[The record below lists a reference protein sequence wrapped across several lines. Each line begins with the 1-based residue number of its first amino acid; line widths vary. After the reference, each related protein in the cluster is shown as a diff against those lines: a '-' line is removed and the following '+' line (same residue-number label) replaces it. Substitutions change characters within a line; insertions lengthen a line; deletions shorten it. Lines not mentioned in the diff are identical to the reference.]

1 MEKAS
6 VSVKIYNSTY
16 ALTTSAS
23 EEQVLK
29 IAAEVDRRMQE
40 LAENKKLLQTD
51 KIAIWTALDLAAD
64 RLELQNKCAA
74 LEQELQEKGI
84 ALEQEMQQKCL
95 AAEQK
100 MQEKYAALE
109 QKMQQ
114 ERMAAEQELQKKYAV
129 LEQEMQQKNAA
140 LAEKLQRLQA
150 RYDRLQAEV
159 RER

>member
-40 LAENKKLLQTD
+40 LAESKKLLQTD

-64 RLELQNKCAA
+64 RLELQEKCVALKQEMQQQSVAA
-74 LEQELQEKGI
+74 EQELQ
-84 ALEQEMQQKCL
+84 QKCA

-114 ERMAAEQELQKKYAV
+114 RNAV
-129 LEQEMQQKNAA
+129 L
-140 LAEKLQRLQA
+140 AEELQRLQA
-150 RYDRLQAEV
+150 RYDRLLAAV

>member
-40 LAENKKLLQTD
+40 LAESKKLLQTD

-64 RLELQNKCAA
+64 RLELQEKYAA
-74 LEQELQEKGI
+74 MEQELQ
-84 ALEQEMQQKCL
+84 QKCA

-100 MQEKYAALE
+100 IQEKYAALE
-109 QKMQQ
+109 Q
-114 ERMAAEQELQKKYAV
+114 
-129 LEQEMQQKNAA
+129 EMQQRNAV
-140 LAEKLQRLQA
+140 LVEELQSLQA
-150 RYDRLQAEV
+150 RYDRLLAAV

>member
-40 LAENKKLLQTD
+40 LAESKKLLQTD

-64 RLELQNKCAA
+64 RLELQEKYAA
-74 LEQELQEKGI
+74 LQ
-84 ALEQEMQQKCL
+84 QEMQQQSV

-109 QKMQQ
+109 Q
-114 ERMAAEQELQKKYAV
+114 
-129 LEQEMQQKNAA
+129 EMQQRNAV
-140 LAEKLQRLQA
+140 LAEELQSLQA
-150 RYDRLQAEV
+150 RYDRLLAAV

>member
-51 KIAIWTALDLAAD
+51 KLAIWTALDLAAE
-64 RLELQNKCAA
+64 RLELQEKCAA
-74 LEQELQEKGI
+74 LKQEMQEKCT
-84 ALEQEMQQKCL
+84 AMEQEMQQKCI
-95 AAEQK
+95 AAEQQ
-100 MQEKYAALE
+100 MQEQYTAME
-109 QKMQQ
+109 QQMQQ
-114 ERMAAEQELQKKYAV
+114 R
-129 LEQEMQQKNAA
+129 NAA
-140 LAEKLQRLQA
+140 LVQELRELQA
-150 RYDRLQAEV
+150 RYERLQAAV

>member
-51 KIAIWTALDLAAD
+51 KLAIWTALDLAAE
-64 RLELQNKCAA
+64 RLELQEKCAA
-74 LEQELQEKGI
+74 LKQEMQEKCT
-84 ALEQEMQQKCL
+84 AMEQEMQQKCI
-95 AAEQK
+95 AAEQQLQEQYTAIEQQ
-100 MQEKYAALE
+100 MQQRNAALV
-109 QKMQQ
+109 
-114 ERMAAEQELQKKYAV
+114 QELQ
-129 LEQEMQQKNAA
+129 E
-140 LAEKLQRLQA
+140 LQA
-150 RYDRLQAEV
+150 RYERLQAAV

>member
-40 LAENKKLLQTD
+40 LAESKKLLQTD

-64 RLELQNKCAA
+64 RLELQEKCAA
-74 LEQELQEKGI
+74 LKQEMQEKCT
-84 ALEQEMQQKCL
+84 AMEQEMQQKCI
-95 AAEQK
+95 AAEQQ
-100 MQEKYAALE
+100 MQEKYTAMEQQMQQRNAALV
-109 QKMQQ
+109 
-114 ERMAAEQELQKKYAV
+114 QELQELKARY
-129 LEQEMQQKNAA
+129 E
-140 LAEKLQRLQA
+140 RLQA
-150 RYDRLQAEV
+150 AV

>member
-40 LAENKKLLQTD
+40 LAESKKLLQTD

-64 RLELQNKCAA
+64 RLELQEKCAA
-74 LEQELQEKGI
+74 MEQELQ
-84 ALEQEMQQKCL
+84 QKCA

-100 MQEKYAALE
+100 MQEKYAA
-109 QKMQQ
+109 M
-114 ERMAAEQELQKKYAV
+114 
-129 LEQEMQQKNAA
+129 EQEMQQRNAV
-140 LAEKLQRLQA
+140 LAEELQSLQA
-150 RYDRLQAEV
+150 RYDRLLAAV

>member
-40 LAENKKLLQTD
+40 LAESKKLLQTD
-51 KIAIWTALDLAAD
+51 KLAIWTALDLAAE
-64 RLELQNKCAA
+64 RLELQEKCDA
-74 LEQELQEKGI
+74 LKQEMQEKCT
-84 ALEQEMQQKCL
+84 AMEQEMQQRN
-95 AAEQK
+95 
-100 MQEKYAALE
+100 AALV
-109 QKMQQ
+109 
-114 ERMAAEQELQKKYAV
+114 QELQ
-129 LEQEMQQKNAA
+129 E
-140 LAEKLQRLQA
+140 LQA
-150 RYDRLQAEV
+150 RYERLQAAV

>member
-6 VSVKIYNSTY
+6 VSVKIYNNTY

-51 KIAIWTALDLAAD
+51 KLAIWTALDLAAE
-64 RLELQNKCAA
+64 RLELQEKCDA
-74 LEQELQEKGI
+74 LKQEMQEKCT
-84 ALEQEMQQKCL
+84 AMEQEMQQKCI
-95 AAEQK
+95 AAEQQL
-100 MQEKYAALE
+100 QEQYTAME
-109 QKMQQ
+109 QQMQQ
-114 ERMAAEQELQKKYAV
+114 RNVALVQELQ
-129 LEQEMQQKNAA
+129 E
-140 LAEKLQRLQA
+140 LQA
-150 RYDRLQAEV
+150 RYERLQAAV

>member
-40 LAENKKLLQTD
+40 LAESKKLLQTD

-64 RLELQNKCAA
+64 RLELQEKCVA
-74 LEQELQEKGI
+74 LK
-84 ALEQEMQQKCL
+84 QEMQQQSM

-100 MQEKYAALE
+100 MQEKCAA
-109 QKMQQ
+109 
-114 ERMAAEQELQKKYAV
+114 
-129 LEQEMQQKNAA
+129 LEQEMQQRNAV
-140 LAEKLQRLQA
+140 LAEELQSLQA
-150 RYDRLQAEV
+150 RYDRLLAAV

>member
-40 LAENKKLLQTD
+40 LAESKKLLQTD

-64 RLELQNKCAA
+64 RLELQEKYAA
-74 LEQELQEKGI
+74 LQ
-84 ALEQEMQQKCL
+84 QEMQQQSV

-100 MQEKYAALE
+100 MQEKCAA
-109 QKMQQ
+109 M
-114 ERMAAEQELQKKYAV
+114 EQELQQKCAAA
-129 LEQEMQQKNAA
+129 EQEMQQRNAV
-140 LAEKLQRLQA
+140 LVEELQSLQA
-150 RYDRLQAEV
+150 RYDRLLAAV

>member
-40 LAENKKLLQTD
+40 LAESKKLLQTD

-64 RLELQNKCAA
+64 RLELQEKYAALQQEMQEKCAA
-74 LEQELQEKGI
+74 MEQELQ
-84 ALEQEMQQKCL
+84 QKCA

-100 MQEKYAALE
+100 IQEKYAALE
-109 QKMQQ
+109 Q
-114 ERMAAEQELQKKYAV
+114 
-129 LEQEMQQKNAA
+129 EMQQRNAV
-140 LAEKLQRLQA
+140 LVEELQSLQA
-150 RYDRLQAEV
+150 RYDRLLAAV

>member
-40 LAENKKLLQTD
+40 LAASKKLLQTD

-64 RLELQNKCAA
+64 RLELQEKCAA
-74 LEQELQEKGI
+74 LQ
-84 ALEQEMQQKCL
+84 QEMQQQSV

-100 MQEKYAALE
+100 MQEKYTA
-109 QKMQQ
+109 
-114 ERMAAEQELQKKYAV
+114 
-129 LEQEMQQKNAA
+129 LEQEMQQRNAV
-140 LAEKLQRLQA
+140 LAEELQSLQA
-150 RYDRLQAEV
+150 RYDRLLAAV

>member
-40 LAENKKLLQTD
+40 LAESKKLLQTD

-64 RLELQNKCAA
+64 RLELQEKCAA
-74 LEQELQEKGI
+74 LK
-84 ALEQEMQQKCL
+84 QEMQQQSV
-95 AAEQK
+95 AVEQK

-109 QKMQQ
+109 Q
-114 ERMAAEQELQKKYAV
+114 
-129 LEQEMQQKNAA
+129 EMQQRNAV
-140 LAEKLQRLQA
+140 LAEELQSLQA
-150 RYDRLQAEV
+150 RYDRLLAAV

>member
-40 LAENKKLLQTD
+40 LAESKKLLQTD
-51 KIAIWTALDLAAD
+51 KLAIWTALDLAAE
-64 RLELQNKCAA
+64 RLELQEKCAA
-74 LEQELQEKGI
+74 LKQELQDKCTAMEQEMQEKC
-84 ALEQEMQQKCL
+84 AAMEQEMQQKCI
-95 AAEQK
+95 AAEQQ
-100 MQEKYAALE
+100 MQEKYTAMEQQMQQRNAALV
-109 QKMQQ
+109 
-114 ERMAAEQELQKKYAV
+114 QELQ
-129 LEQEMQQKNAA
+129 E
-140 LAEKLQRLQA
+140 LQA
-150 RYDRLQAEV
+150 RYERLQAAV

>member
-40 LAENKKLLQTD
+40 LAESKKLLQTD

-64 RLELQNKCAA
+64 RLELQEKCAA
-74 LEQELQEKGI
+74 MEQELQ
-84 ALEQEMQQKCL
+84 QKCV

-100 MQEKYAALE
+100 MQEKYA
-109 QKMQQ
+109 
-114 ERMAAEQELQKKYAV
+114 V
-129 LEQEMQQKNAA
+129 LEQEMQQRNAV
-140 LAEKLQRLQA
+140 LAEELQSLQA
-150 RYDRLQAEV
+150 RYDRLLAAV

>member
-40 LAENKKLLQTD
+40 LAESKKLLQTD
-51 KIAIWTALDLAAD
+51 KIAIWTALDLAAE
-64 RLELQNKCAA
+64 RLELQEKCAA
-74 LEQELQEKGI
+74 M
-84 ALEQEMQQKCL
+84 EQEMQQKCI
-95 AAEQK
+95 AAEQQ
-100 MQEKYAALE
+100 MQEKYTAMEQQMQQRNAALV
-109 QKMQQ
+109 
-114 ERMAAEQELQKKYAV
+114 QELQ
-129 LEQEMQQKNAA
+129 E
-140 LAEKLQRLQA
+140 LQA
-150 RYDRLQAEV
+150 RYERLQAAV

>member
-40 LAENKKLLQTD
+40 LAESKKLLQTD
-51 KIAIWTALDLAAD
+51 KIAIWTALDLAAE
-64 RLELQNKCAA
+64 RLELQEKCAA
-74 LEQELQEKGI
+74 LKQEMQEKCT
-84 ALEQEMQQKCL
+84 AMEQEMQQKCI
-95 AAEQK
+95 AAEQQ
-100 MQEKYAALE
+100 MQEKYTAME
-109 QKMQQ
+109 QQMQQ
-114 ERMAAEQELQKKYAV
+114 R
-129 LEQEMQQKNAA
+129 NAA
-140 LAEKLQRLQA
+140 LAEELQSLQA
-150 RYDRLQAEV
+150 RYDRLLAAV

>member
-40 LAENKKLLQTD
+40 LAESKKLLQTD
-51 KIAIWTALDLAAD
+51 KLAIWTALDLAAEK
-64 RLELQNKCAA
+64 LEMQEKCAA
-74 LEQELQEKGI
+74 LKQEMQEKCT
-84 ALEQEMQQKCL
+84 AMEQEMQQKCA
-95 AAEQK
+95 AAEQQ
-100 MQEKYAALE
+100 MQEKYTAMEQQMQQRNAALV
-109 QKMQQ
+109 
-114 ERMAAEQELQKKYAV
+114 QELQS
-129 LEQEMQQKNAA
+129 
-140 LAEKLQRLQA
+140 LQA
-150 RYDRLQAEV
+150 RYDRLLAAV

>member
-40 LAENKKLLQTD
+40 LAESKKLLQTD

-64 RLELQNKCAA
+64 RLELQ
-74 LEQELQEKGI
+74 
-84 ALEQEMQQKCL
+84 
-95 AAEQK
+95 
-100 MQEKYAALE
+100 EKYAAL
-109 QKMQQ
+109 Q
-114 ERMAAEQELQKKYAV
+114 
-129 LEQEMQQKNAA
+129 QEMQQRNAV
-140 LAEKLQRLQA
+140 LVEELQSLQA
-150 RYDRLQAEV
+150 RYDRLLAAV

>member
-40 LAENKKLLQTD
+40 LAESKKLLQTD

-64 RLELQNKCAA
+64 RLELQEKCVA
-74 LEQELQEKGI
+74 LK
-84 ALEQEMQQKCL
+84 QEMQQKCA

-100 MQEKYAALE
+100 MQKKYAALE
-109 QKMQQ
+109 
-114 ERMAAEQELQKKYAV
+114 L
-129 LEQEMQQKNAA
+129 EMQQRNAV
-140 LAEKLQRLQA
+140 LAEELQSLQA
-150 RYDRLQAEV
+150 RYDRLLAAV

>member
-23 EEQVLK
+23 KEQVLK

-51 KIAIWTALDLAAD
+51 KLAIWTALDLAAE
-64 RLELQNKCAA
+64 RLELQEKCDA
-74 LEQELQEKGI
+74 LKQEMQEKCT
-84 ALEQEMQQKCL
+84 AMEQEMQQKCI
-95 AAEQK
+95 AAEQQLQEQYTAMEQQ
-100 MQEKYAALE
+100 MQQRNAALV
-109 QKMQQ
+109 
-114 ERMAAEQELQKKYAV
+114 QELQ
-129 LEQEMQQKNAA
+129 E
-140 LAEKLQRLQA
+140 LQA
-150 RYDRLQAEV
+150 RYERLQAAV

>member
-40 LAENKKLLQTD
+40 LAESKKLLQTD

-64 RLELQNKCAA
+64 RLELQ
-74 LEQELQEKGI
+74 
-84 ALEQEMQQKCL
+84 
-95 AAEQK
+95 
-100 MQEKYAALE
+100 EKYAAL
-109 QKMQQ
+109 Q
-114 ERMAAEQELQKKYAV
+114 
-129 LEQEMQQKNAA
+129 QEMQQRNAV
-140 LAEKLQRLQA
+140 LIEELQSLQA
-150 RYDRLQAEV
+150 RYDRLLAAV

>member
-40 LAENKKLLQTD
+40 LAESKKLLQTD

-64 RLELQNKCAA
+64 RLELQEKCVA
-74 LEQELQEKGI
+74 LK
-84 ALEQEMQQKCL
+84 QEMQQQSVAAEQKMQQKCA

-109 QKMQQ
+109 Q
-114 ERMAAEQELQKKYAV
+114 
-129 LEQEMQQKNAA
+129 EMQQRNAV
-140 LAEKLQRLQA
+140 LAEELQSLQA
-150 RYDRLQAEV
+150 RYDRLLAVV

>member
-6 VSVKIYNSTY
+6 VSVKIYNNTY

-51 KIAIWTALDLAAD
+51 KLAIWTALDLAAE
-64 RLELQNKCAA
+64 RLELQEKCAA
-74 LEQELQEKGI
+74 LKQEMQEKCT
-84 ALEQEMQQKCL
+84 AMEQEMQQKCI
-95 AAEQK
+95 AAEQQLQEQYTAMEQQ
-100 MQEKYAALE
+100 MQQRNAALV
-109 QKMQQ
+109 
-114 ERMAAEQELQKKYAV
+114 QELQ
-129 LEQEMQQKNAA
+129 E
-140 LAEKLQRLQA
+140 LQA
-150 RYDRLQAEV
+150 RYARLQAAV

>member
-40 LAENKKLLQTD
+40 LAESKKLLQTD

-64 RLELQNKCAA
+64 RLELQEKCVALQQKMQQQSVAAEQKMQEKCAA
-74 LEQELQEKGI
+74 MEQELQ
-84 ALEQEMQQKCL
+84 QKCA

-109 QKMQQ
+109 
-114 ERMAAEQELQKKYAV
+114 L
-129 LEQEMQQKNAA
+129 EMQQRNAV
-140 LAEKLQRLQA
+140 LAEELQSLQA
-150 RYDRLQAEV
+150 SIC
-159 RER
+159 

>member
-64 RLELQNKCAA
+64 RLELQNRCAA
-74 LEQELQEKGI
+74 LEQELQGKSV
-84 ALEQEMQQKCL
+84 AFEQEMQQKCL

-109 QKMQQ
+109 Q
-114 ERMAAEQELQKKYAV
+114 
-129 LEQEMQQKNAA
+129 EMQQRNAV
-140 LAEKLQRLQA
+140 LAEELQSLQA
-150 RYDRLQAEV
+150 RYDRLLAAV

>member
-40 LAENKKLLQTD
+40 LAESKKLLQTD

-64 RLELQNKCAA
+64 RLELQEKYAA
-74 LEQELQEKGI
+74 L
-84 ALEQEMQQKCL
+84 QQQSV

-100 MQEKYAALE
+100 MQEKCAA
-109 QKMQQ
+109 M
-114 ERMAAEQELQKKYAV
+114 EQELQQKCAAAEQKIQEKYAA
-129 LEQEMQQKNAA
+129 LEQEMQQRNAV
-140 LAEKLQRLQA
+140 LVEELQSLQA
-150 RYDRLQAEV
+150 RYDRLLAAV

>member
-40 LAENKKLLQTD
+40 LAESKKLLQTD
-51 KIAIWTALDLAAD
+51 KLAIWTALDLAAE
-64 RLELQNKCAA
+64 RLELQEKCAA
-74 LEQELQEKGI
+74 LKQEMQEKCT
-84 ALEQEMQQKCL
+84 AMEQEMQQKCI
-95 AAEQK
+95 AAEQQ
-100 MQEKYAALE
+100 MQEKYTAMEQQMQQRNAALV
-109 QKMQQ
+109 
-114 ERMAAEQELQKKYAV
+114 QELQ
-129 LEQEMQQKNAA
+129 EQQARYE
-140 LAEKLQRLQA
+140 RLQA
-150 RYDRLQAEV
+150 AV

>member
-51 KIAIWTALDLAAD
+51 KLAIWTALDLAAE
-64 RLELQNKCAA
+64 RLELQEKCAA
-74 LEQELQEKGI
+74 LKQEMQEKCT
-84 ALEQEMQQKCL
+84 AMEQEMQQKCI
-95 AAEQK
+95 AAEQQ
-100 MQEKYAALE
+100 MQEQYTAME
-109 QKMQQ
+109 QQMQQ
-114 ERMAAEQELQKKYAV
+114 RNAVLVQELR
-129 LEQEMQQKNAA
+129 E
-140 LAEKLQRLQA
+140 LQA
-150 RYDRLQAEV
+150 RYERLQAAV

>member
-40 LAENKKLLQTD
+40 LAESKKLLQTD
-51 KIAIWTALDLAAD
+51 KIAIWTALDLAAE
-64 RLELQNKCAA
+64 RLELQEKCAA
-74 LEQELQEKGI
+74 LKQEMQEKCT
-84 ALEQEMQQKCL
+84 AMEQEMQQKCI
-95 AAEQK
+95 AAEQQ
-100 MQEKYAALE
+100 MQEKYTAMEQQMQQRNAALV
-109 QKMQQ
+109 
-114 ERMAAEQELQKKYAV
+114 QELQ
-129 LEQEMQQKNAA
+129 E
-140 LAEKLQRLQA
+140 LQA
-150 RYDRLQAEV
+150 RYERLQAAV

>member
-40 LAENKKLLQTD
+40 LAESKKLLQTD
-51 KIAIWTALDLAAD
+51 KIAIWTALDLAAE
-64 RLELQNKCAA
+64 RLELQEKCAA
-74 LEQELQEKGI
+74 LK
-84 ALEQEMQQKCL
+84 QEMQQKCI
-95 AAEQK
+95 AAEQQ
-100 MQEKYAALE
+100 MQEKYTAMEQQMQQRNAALV
-109 QKMQQ
+109 
-114 ERMAAEQELQKKYAV
+114 QELQ
-129 LEQEMQQKNAA
+129 E
-140 LAEKLQRLQA
+140 LQA
-150 RYDRLQAEV
+150 RYERLQAAV